1 MIIQKSSF
9 YICRNILYALL
20 IVLLTQLLF
29 FQTLSIAQDEPTLK
43 DLAKS
48 KPEAENTKETDE
60 AVKTPDKQEADKDTK
75 QLVIVDEFRRDTPST
90 AIEAFLSVT
99 TKRDYD
105 NAANH
110 LRLTK
115 LPKGY
120 EKADGPEL
128 ARMLRILINQ
138 KLWIDIDKLSID
150 YKGNLDDGLPD
161 NLEFI
166 SSVKTPEGIKNLYL
180 RRYRDSSGNYAW
192 QFSNDTVNNIPYLYS
207 IYGYGALGDHLSKF
221 FGDISIL
228 GIQLWQLI
236 GIIILLFI
244 GYIISY
250 IITSVFSH
258 FISKKKHD
266 LVNAI
271 MERLTR
277 PIRLLLTIT
286 IAYFGIQF
294 LSPGLS
300 LKALLQTKT
309 FFFIFLFWFSINFI
323 DIMAILYRRRLE
335 NQGKLKLIAII
346 KPIATTLKILFFIFI
361 ILMWLSNIGFQVT
374 TLLAGIGIGGLAL
387 ALGAQKTIEDI
398 FGALTIFTSSPVEIG
413 DFCKFGDRLGTVE
426 EIGIRN
432 TRVRTLD
439 HTVISIP
446 NSQFASMQIDNFS
459 KREKFWYHP
468 MIRLKHETTSDQIKG
483 ISSRVINMLM
493 EHSKVSN
500 DNIRVRFKEIGL
512 ISLDIEVF
520 AYVIVSDYS
529 AFLEAAEE
537 LNFEIIDIISDVGA
551 EFAVPMQKYQT

>member
-1 MIIQKSSF
+1 M
-9 YICRNILYALL
+9 
-20 IVLLTQLLF
+20 LTQLLF

-60 AVKTPDKQEADKDTK
+60 AVKAPDKKEADKDTK

-90 AIEAFLSVT
+90 AIEAFLSAT

-207 IYGYGALGDHLSKF
+207 QYGYGALGDHLSQF

-335 NQGKLKLIAII
+335 NQGKLKLITII

-468 MIRLKHETTSDQIKG
+468 MIRLKHNTTSDQIKG
-483 ISSRVINMLM
+483 ISSRVTNMLE

-500 DNIRVRFKEIGL
+500 ENIRVRFKDIGL

-537 LNFEIIDIISDVGA
+537 LNFEIIDMISDVGA